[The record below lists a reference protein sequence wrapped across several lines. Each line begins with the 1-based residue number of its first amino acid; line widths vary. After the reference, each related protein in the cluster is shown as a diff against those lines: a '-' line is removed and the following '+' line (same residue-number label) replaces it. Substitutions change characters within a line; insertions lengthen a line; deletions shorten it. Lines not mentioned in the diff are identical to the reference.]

1 MPSLMQLIE
10 QYGLLLVF
18 TNVLVEQLGAPVPAV
33 PTMVATGALAA
44 YGAFPLAL
52 ALAVTTSACV
62 LADCVWY
69 SIGRRSGRRA
79 LNSLCRL
86 SPSPEDCPQRAEGR
100 FMRRGPLAIV
110 LAKFVPGFGILT
122 TTLAGVLGTS
132 LSYFLALDALGAM
145 LWTGLNLF
153 LGWWLHDSVAAVLE
167 AIARSGRWGL
177 AALAALLAVWVGSK
191 LWRMRHVRRDL
202 ATTVAAAAP

>member
-1 MPSLMQLIE
+1 MPSLMQLIG

-18 TNVLVEQLGAPVPAV
+18 ANVLVEQLGAPVPAV

-79 LNSLCRL
+79 LTSLCRL
-86 SPSPEDCPQRAEGR
+86 SPSPEDCPQRTEGR
-100 FMRRGPLAIV
+100 YTRRGPLAIV
-110 LAKFVPGFGILT
+110 FAKFVPGFGILT
-122 TTLAGVLGTS
+122 TTLAGSLGTR
-132 LSYFLALDALGAM
+132 LWRFLALDALGAV

-153 LGWWLHDSVAAVLE
+153 LGWWLHDSVATVLE
-167 AIARSGRWGL
+167 ALARTGRWGL
-177 AALAALLAVWVGSK
+177 AALAALLALWVASK
-191 LWRMRHVRRDL
+191 LWRLRRLHRHV
-202 ATTVAAAAP
+202 ATTAAAAP

>member
-1 MPSLMQLIE
+1 MQLIE

-18 TNVLVEQLGAPVPAV
+18 ANVLVEQLGAPVPAV

-69 SIGRRSGRRA
+69 SIGRSSGRRTLA
-79 LNSLCRL
+79 ALCRL
-86 SPSPEDCPQRAEGR
+86 SPAPEDCPQRTERR
-100 FMRRGPLAIV
+100 FTRRGPLAIV
-110 LAKFVPGFGILT
+110 FAKFVPGFGILT
-122 TTLAGVLGTS
+122 TTLAGILRTR
-132 LSYFLALDALGAM
+132 LWEFLTLDALGAV

-167 AIARSGRWGL
+167 ALARTGRWGL
-177 AALAALLAVWVGSK
+177 TALAALLVLWVGSK
-191 LWRMRHVRRDL
+191 LWRMRQVRRDL
-202 ATTVAAAAP
+202 ATTAAAAP